1 MSSPS
6 GLDVL
11 VLGPVVIR
19 AGEALVRLERPLER
33 ALLARLALASGR
45 PVPDERL
52 AADLW
57 GEAELTR
64 PTERLRVLASRL
76 RTCAARRTIC
86 CTCCCAPTTTSS
98 ANARIST
105 AN

>member
-11 VLGPVVIR
+11 VLGPVMIR
-19 AGEALVRLERPLER
+19 AGEALVRVERPLER
-33 ALLARLALASGR
+33 ALLARLALAGGR
-45 PVPDERL
+45 PVPDGRL

-76 RTCAARRTIC
+76 RTALSAAPEPD
-86 CTCCCAPTTTSS
+86 APG
-98 ANARIST
+98 ARLVRV
-105 AN
+105 AGG